1 MISVASV
8 LLIVL
13 LQGRMVCDGYATIAP
28 LSMPAP
34 TSRRSIVARGVIAL
48 VTTCTLSAQTG
59 TRWTT
64 PSPAEIDA
72 IFPDVDALYVD
83 LHRSPELAFQEVQTA
98 GKHAARLKA
107 LGFDVTTGVGKTGV
121 VGILKNG
128 AGPTVMLRTELD
140 ALPVEEKTGLPFA
153 STVVTKNAA
162 GQTTP
167 VMHACGH
174 DLHMAAWAGTA
185 RLMAE
190 HRDRWSGTLMMVG
203 QPAEEGLGGARAML
217 TDGLFTRFPKPDFA
231 LSMHD
236 DDTMP
241 AGTIGYH
248 AGLFRAMSDTVTITI
263 YGRGGHGAM
272 PHNTIDPIVLA
283 SRIVL
288 SLQTIVSR
296 ENNPVEPIVITVG
309 SIHGGT
315 QANIIPDE
323 VRLQLS
329 VRTYT
334 DEVRARTFAAIRRV
348 AKGEATSAG
357 APKEPLVETPERG
370 NPPVYNDPALTTRL
384 AGALKK
390 GLGDTVVVEMP
401 AKMTSEDFSEYG
413 LAGVPSALLHI
424 GAVHPSKLAAAR
436 QSGIPVPAPH
446 SPEWAPERE
455 PTLKGAIRAETTAL
469 LELLPKR

>member
-1 MISVASV
+1 M
-8 LLIVL
+8 
-13 LQGRMVCDGYATIAP
+13 GWDGYATIAP
-28 LSMPAP
+28 LSMPSPA
-34 TSRRSIVARGVIAL
+34 SRRTIVARGFVAV
-48 VTTCTLSAQTG
+48 VTTCALSAQSG

-64 PSPAEIDA
+64 PTSAEVDA
-72 IFPDVDALYVD
+72 VFPDVDALYVT
-83 LHRSPELAFQEVQTA
+83 LHRSPELGFQEVQTA
-98 GKHAARLKA
+98 ATLAARLKT
-107 LGFDVTTGVGKTGV
+107 LGFDVTTGVGKTGI

-162 GQTTP
+162 GQSTP

-174 DLHMAAWAGTA
+174 DLHMAAWTGTA

-231 LSMHD
+231 LSLHD

-248 AGLFRAMSDTVTITI
+248 PGLFRAMSDTVTITV

-296 ENNPVEPIVITVG
+296 ENNPVDPIVITVG

-315 QANIIPDE
+315 QANVIPDE

-334 DEVRARTFAAIRRV
+334 DEVRTRTFAAIRRV
-348 AKGEATSAG
+348 AKGEATAAG
-357 APKEPLVETPERG
+357 APKEPLVETPEHG
-370 NPPVYNDPALTTRL
+370 NPSVYNDPTLTLRL

-390 GLGDTVVVEMP
+390 GLGDALVVEMP

-413 LAGVPSALLHI
+413 LAGVPSALLHV
-424 GAVHPSKLAAAR
+424 GAVHPTKLAAAR

-469 LELLPKR
+469 LELFRGR

>member
-1 MISVASV
+1 MLIGQRRSLASVAV
-8 LLIVL
+8 
-13 LQGRMVCDGYATIAP
+13 
-28 LSMPAP
+28 
-34 TSRRSIVARGVIAL
+34 AL
-48 VTTCTLSAQTG
+48 VTTCTLSAQPG
-59 TRWTT
+59 STRWITPTT
-64 PSPAEIDA
+64 QEIDS
-72 IFPDVDALYVD
+72 IFPDVDALYID
-83 LHRSPELAFQEVQTA
+83 LHRNPELGFQETQTA
-98 GKHAARLKA
+98 AKLAARLKA

-121 VGILKNG
+121 VGVLRNG
-128 AGPTVMLRTELD
+128 TGPTVMLRTELD

-153 STVVTKNAA
+153 STVVMKNAT
-162 GQTTP
+162 GQSTP

-190 HRDRWSGTLMMVG
+190 HRRRWSGTLVMVG

-217 TDGLFTRFPKPDFA
+217 SDGLFTRFPRPDFA
-231 LSMHD
+231 LSLHD

-248 AGLFRAMSDTVTITI
+248 PGLFRAMSDSVTITV

-272 PHNTIDPIVLA
+272 PHNTVDPIVLA

-296 ENNPVEPIVITVG
+296 ENNPVDPVVITVG

-334 DEVRARTFAAIRRV
+334 DDVRTRTFAAIRRI
-348 AKGEATSAG
+348 ARGEATSAG
-357 APKEPLVETPERG
+357 APREPLVETPERA
-370 NPPVYNDPALTTRL
+370 NPPVYNDPTLTLRV

-390 GLGDTVVVEMP
+390 GLGESVVVEMP

-424 GAVHPSKLAAAR
+424 GAVHPSKLSAAR

-446 SPEWAPERE
+446 SSEWAPERE

-469 LELLPKR
+469 LELLRTQ

>member
-1 MISVASV
+1 MGG
-8 LLIVL
+8 LHL
-13 LQGRMVCDGYATIAP
+13 
-28 LSMPAP
+28 
-34 TSRRSIVARGVIAL
+34 RRSIVTYTLA
-48 VTTCTLSAQTG
+48 VTLATICTLSAQTG
-59 TRWTT
+59 ATRWTT
-64 PSPAEIDA
+64 PSSAEIDA
-72 IFPDVDALYVD
+72 IFADVDALYID
-83 LHRSPELAFQEVQTA
+83 LHRTPELGFQEIQTA
-98 GKHAARLKA
+98 AKLAARVKA
-107 LGFDVTTGVGKTGV
+107 LGFDVTTGVGKTGIV
-121 VGILKNG
+121 AVLRNG
-128 AGPTVMLRTELD
+128 PGPAVMLRTELD

-153 STVVTKNAA
+153 STVVAKNAA
-162 GQTTP
+162 GQPTP

-185 RLMAE
+185 RLMAK
-190 HRDRWSGTLMMVG
+190 HRDRWSGTLIMVG
-203 QPAEEGLGGARAML
+203 QPAEEGGGGARAML
-217 TDGLFTRFPKPDFA
+217 TDGLLTRFPRPDFA
-231 LSMHD
+231 LSLHD

-248 AGLFRAMSDTVTITI
+248 PGFFRAMSDGVTITV

-272 PHNTIDPIVLA
+272 PHNTVDPIVLA
-283 SRIVL
+283 SRLVL

-296 ENNPVEPIVITVG
+296 ENNPIDPVVITVG

-315 QANIIPDE
+315 QANVIPDE

-334 DEVRARTFAAIRRV
+334 EEVRTRTFAAIRRI
-348 AKGEATSAG
+348 ARGEATAAG
-357 APKEPLVETPERG
+357 APREPQVETPARA
-370 NPPVYNDPALTTRL
+370 NPPVYNDPTLTLRL

-390 GLGDTVVVEMP
+390 GLGESVVVEMP

-455 PTLKGAIRAETTAL
+455 PTLKGAIRAEVTAL
-469 LELLPKR
+469 LELLGTK